1 MTTEDTPKKTSSR
14 ANPEK
19 EAFIAAVR
27 DHLVQHG
34 AKHWNLVLDRF
45 PELKEATK
53 WRYIREAKGETRP
66 TDISDARE
74 KLVAHVKKFPET
86 NRGSRLAKKLAPQVR
101 EEIVDSLPA
110 APSPAYIAQN
120 GDEGLRTIDFV
131 AEIQSLYSDAKML
144 RTYAMKT
151 RTNPETGEQ
160 TEVINNP
167 AAFDKSILRRANLLE
182 TAIRAVQEVW
192 DLRMM
197 QNFYETIITEIGLES
212 PECQQRIMTRLAALN
227 QRNGMTL
234 HSMRL

>member
-110 APSPAYIAQN
+110 APSPA
-120 GDEGLRTIDFV
+120 
-131 AEIQSLYSDAKML
+131 
-144 RTYAMKT
+144 
-151 RTNPETGEQ
+151 
-160 TEVINNP
+160 
-167 AAFDKSILRRANLLE
+167 
-182 TAIRAVQEVW
+182 
-192 DLRMM
+192 
-197 QNFYETIITEIGLES
+197 
-212 PECQQRIMTRLAALN
+212 
-227 QRNGMTL
+227 
-234 HSMRL
+234 